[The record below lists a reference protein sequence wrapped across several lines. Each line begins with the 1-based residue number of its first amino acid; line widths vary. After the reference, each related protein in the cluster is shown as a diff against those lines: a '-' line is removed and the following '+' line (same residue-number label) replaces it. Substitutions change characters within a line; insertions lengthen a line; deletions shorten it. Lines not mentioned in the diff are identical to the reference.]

1 MSKKI
6 ITTLSTFFIAGA
18 LGLAACGGSDRNNN
32 NSSSQ
37 TCRSNHQC
45 INDAC
50 ECTTPGK
57 DGDSCTDND
66 SCPSE
71 CEVCS

>member
-6 ITTLSTFFIAGA
+6 TLTLSTLFFAGA
-18 LGLAACGGSDRNNN
+18 LGLVACGGSDTNNN
-32 NSSSQ
+32 NSGQ

-45 INDAC
+45 INDVC
-50 ECTTPGK
+50 ECTTAGK
-57 DGDSCTDND
+57 SGDSCTDND

>member
-1 MSKKI
+1 MSKKL
-6 ITTLSTFFIAGA
+6 TMSLSTLFFAGA
-18 LGLAACGGSDRNNN
+18 LSLAACGGDGGNTNN
-32 NSSSQ
+32 NSNQ

-45 INDAC
+45 VNDVC
-50 ECTTPGK
+50 ECTTEGK
-57 DGDSCTDND
+57 SGDSCTDND